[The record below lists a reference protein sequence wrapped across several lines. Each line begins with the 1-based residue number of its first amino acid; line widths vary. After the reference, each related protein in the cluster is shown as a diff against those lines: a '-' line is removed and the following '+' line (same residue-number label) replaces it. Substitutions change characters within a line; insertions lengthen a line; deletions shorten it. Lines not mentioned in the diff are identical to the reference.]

1 MLLSMTGFGESQL
14 EVDGCEFEPSFVLSI
29 VAISSFLA
37 DSPMDTQ
44 VLKPRIDSLIRSE
57 IRRGTIQLSLQ
68 IDLAAKADDYEI
80 NRAVLVSY
88 HEQLNH
94 IAGELELP
102 LDLQL
107 ERLVLLPGVIQEKR
121 ESSENLDELWST
133 IAQAISQAMKQLNQM
148 RGEEG
153 HAMEQELRENCRIVG
168 NELKSIR
175 ARAPE
180 VVKAYQARLTERI
193 SGLLE
198 DHNVQAE
205 PADVVR
211 EVGVFSDR
219 VDISE
224 ETVRLESHL
233 QQFDKIMTDSESSGR
248 KLDFV
253 IQEMFR
259 ETNTIGSKAN
269 DATIARHVVEIKT
282 SIERLREMIQNVE

>member
-14 EVDGCEFEPSFVLSI
+14 EVDGLRIRAELRSVNSRHLKLSCRLPDGY
-29 VAISSFLA
+29 AGLE
-37 DSPMDTQ
+37 
-44 VLKPRIDSLIRSE
+44 PRIDSLIRSE

-153 HAMEQELRENCRIVG
+153 HAMEQDLRENCRIVG

>member
-14 EVDGCEFEPSFVLSI
+14 EADGLRIRAELRSVNSRHLKLSCRLPDGY
-29 VAISSFLA
+29 ASLE
-37 DSPMDTQ
+37 
-44 VLKPRIDSLIRSE
+44 PRIDSLIRSE

-68 IDLAAKADDYEI
+68 VDLAAKADDYEI
-80 NRAVLVSY
+80 NQAVLVSY

-94 IAGELELP
+94 IAGELKLP
-102 LDLQL
+102 LDLHL
-107 ERLVLLPGVIQEKR
+107 ERLVLLPGVIHEKR

-133 IAQAISQAMKQLNQM
+133 ISKAISKAMKQLNQM

-153 HAMEQELRENCRIVG
+153 HAMEKDLRENCRIIG

-180 VVKAYQARLTERI
+180 VVKAYQTRLTERI
-193 SGLLE
+193 QGLLE
-198 DHNVQAE
+198 DHHVQADTT
-205 PADVVR
+205 DVVR

>member
-1 MLLSMTGFGESQL
+1 MTGFGESQL
-14 EVDGCEFEPSFVLSI
+14 EVDGLRIRAELRSVNSRHLKLSCRLPDGY
-29 VAISSFLA
+29 AGLE
-37 DSPMDTQ
+37 
-44 VLKPRIDSLIRSE
+44 PRIDSLIRSE

-153 HAMEQELRENCRIVG
+153 HAMEQDLRENCRIVG